1 MSRLSQEHPGSPVL
15 DTRDQFE
22 RAIRYLDRKVSKLI
36 RQYGLIAQ
44 GDRILV
50 GVSGGKDSLALLHVL
65 ALRRRWRPERY
76 ELVACHVR
84 QDHPPM
90 PADPAVQV
98 ALEPAQDDLED
109 LLASECETLG
119 VPFLSVAAEP
129 IPAQELLRE
138 NVSRCLLC
146 SRRRKKALF
155 EAALAQGCR
164 KVALGH
170 HKNDAAETVLLNLL
184 WQGRVEGIPPCREFF
199 GGIVSI
205 IRPLLLAEETELARI
220 CRLRGFPARSCSCAY
235 ADQSRRETAAEILAL
250 AQQAGARDAANN
262 LLAVSLKMAA
272 RGAETPGHQEKGGNM
287 PFNTL
292 FIAHSPDADPALHR
306 ATIDTGLYRLTAV
319 VVRDHGQALQVTKEM
334 VEKEQVQSIVLCPGH
349 SHEDV
354 AEIAK
359 TAGENVAVT
368 VARGDSRS
376 MRVALEAMQKAGWFA
391 AQ

>member
-1 MSRLSQEHPGSPVL
+1 MASP
-15 DTRDQFE
+15 DQFE
-22 RAIRYLDRKVSKLI
+22 QAIRYLDRKVSKLV
-36 RQYGLIAQ
+36 RQFSLIAE

-65 ALRRRWRPERY
+65 ARRRRWRREKY

-84 QDHPPM
+84 QDWP
-90 PADPAVQV
+90 
-98 ALEPAQDDLED
+98 PAQPNLAGQEQPQTAGNTELAN
-109 LLASECETLG
+109 LLAQECEGLG
-119 VPFLSVAAEP
+119 VPFVCVTAEP
-129 IPAQELLRE
+129 VPAPEALRE
-138 NVSRCLLC
+138 TASRCLLC

-155 EAALAQGCR
+155 ESALAYSCNT
-164 KVALGH
+164 VALGH

-184 WQGRVEGIPPCREFF
+184 WQGRLEGIPPRRDFF
-199 GGIVSI
+199 GGVVSI

-220 CRLRGFPARSCSCAY
+220 CRLRGFPARSCSCPY
-235 ADQSRRETAAEILAL
+235 ADQSRREIAAQILTL
-250 AQQAGARDAANN
+250 AQQAGARDAASN
-262 LLAVSLKMAA
+262 LLSVSLKATLPMPA
-272 RGAETPGHQEKGGNM
+272 RRQPKGGTM

-292 FIAHSPDADPALHR
+292 LIAQSPDADPALHR

-319 VVRDHGQALQVTKEM
+319 VVRDHAQALEVTREM
-334 VEKEQVQSIVLCPGH
+334 VEKEKVQSILLCPGH

-376 MRVALEAMQKAGWFA
+376 MRVAMEAMQKAGWFTA
-391 AQ
+391 S